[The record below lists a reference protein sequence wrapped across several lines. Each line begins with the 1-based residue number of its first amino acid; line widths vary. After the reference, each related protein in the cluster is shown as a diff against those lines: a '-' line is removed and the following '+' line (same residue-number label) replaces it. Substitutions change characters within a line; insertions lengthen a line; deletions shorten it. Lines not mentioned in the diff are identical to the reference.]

1 MCEKGVTYG
10 RLAQLAERVAV
21 NHCVIGSSPIFP
33 AIWRVPERLGTSL
46 ENLGE
51 VKLYR
56 VRLPGSPPISQTDT
70 ESGDS
75 VRITPAAVNRCIGR
89 GDLRFIL

>member
-1 MCEKGVTYG
+1 MAE
-10 RLAQLAERVAV
+10 RLAV
-21 NHCVIGSSPIFP
+21 NQCVVGSSPTVP

-46 ENLGE
+46 ENWGE

-56 VRLPGSPPISQTDT
+56 VRLPGSPPLSQTDT

-75 VRITPAAVNRCIGR
+75 VRITPAAVSRCIGR
-89 GDLRFIL
+89 GDLCSRSAKVRGTPLIAAH

>member
-1 MCEKGVTYG
+1 M
-10 RLAQLAERVAV
+10 AERAAV
-21 NHCVIGSSPIFP
+21 NRCVLGSSPSGA

-56 VRLPGSPPISQTDT
+56 VRLPGSPPLSQTDT
-70 ESGDS
+70 EGGDS

-89 GDLRFIL
+89 GDLRFVL